1 MFVRKIIFKIA
12 VKCRASDKTLKLV
25 SPSLYGI
32 HSAQRIAEGF
42 AKGFISHKANYS
54 NENEIEIWEIDLK
67 D

>member
-1 MFVRKIIFKIA
+1 MFIRKIIFKIA
-12 VKCRASDKTLKLV
+12 VKCRASDKTLKLI

-32 HSAQRIAEGF
+32 RASNLMAEGF
-42 AKGFISHKANYS
+42 AKGFITHKANYS